1 MSKRSLAAVCA
12 AFLAVLVLGIV
23 PSQAGEA
30 AKIKLRA
37 AYHPNW
43 GPMSVPAAD
52 MKKHFFAEEGL
63 EIEWLK
69 FTSGAPEVAAM
80 NSGDVAF
87 GYIGQGAI
95 ALCAEGK
102 AQILSLSHFT
112 NSEALLVRKSSG
124 IKTMQDLKGKTLA
137 TEFGTTG
144 DVVLDLLCK
153 KYGVKRS
160 EINVVNMPIT
170 SAIAAFIGGSI
181 DAVVAWG
188 TDLTNIKTNVPD
200 DWYAVAETK
209 DIVDMVPFLGLWIMT
224 DDFVKNNPDVTMR
237 ILRALNKCY
246 DYRVEDLDRSI
257 QDCADFSKS
266 VGLGVKYDDLK
277 SERHQLV
284 FFTTGD
290 AKKWLDD
297 GKMKN
302 TFQLQLD
309 YMVESGRLKTTVP
322 VESYVRFDL
331 MRKGL
336 GMDK

>member
-1 MSKRSLAAVCA
+1 MLKRVLGVIWV
-12 AFLAVLVLGIV
+12 AFLSLFALGII
-23 PSQAGEA
+23 SIQAGEV

-52 MKKHFFAEEGL
+52 MKKHFFSEEGL

-80 NSGDVAF
+80 NSGDVSF

-95 ALCAEGK
+95 ALCAEGR
-102 AQILSLSHFT
+102 AEIISLSHFT
-112 NSEALLVRKSSG
+112 NSEALLVRTSSG
-124 IKTMQDLKGKTLA
+124 IKTMQDLKGKILA

-144 DVVLDLLCK
+144 EVVLDLLCK
-153 KYGVKRS
+153 RYGVSRS
-160 EINVVNMPIT
+160 DINVVNMPIT

-181 DAVVAWG
+181 DAIVAWG
-188 TDLTNIKTNVPD
+188 TDLTNIKANIPEELH
-200 DWYAVAETK
+200 AVAETR
-209 DIVDMVPFLGLWIMT
+209 DVVDMVPFLGLWIAT
-224 DDFVKNNPDVTMR
+224 DEFVKNNPDTVMR
-237 ILRALNKCY
+237 ILRALNNCY
-246 DYRVEDLDRSI
+246 DYRFEDLDRNI
-257 QDCADFSKS
+257 QDCADFSKAA
-266 VGLGVKYDDLK
+266 GLGVKYDDLK
-277 SERHQLV
+277 SERNQLV
-284 FFTTGD
+284 FFTSDD

-309 YMVESGRLKTTVP
+309 YMVESGRLKDTVP

-336 GMDK
+336 GMNK